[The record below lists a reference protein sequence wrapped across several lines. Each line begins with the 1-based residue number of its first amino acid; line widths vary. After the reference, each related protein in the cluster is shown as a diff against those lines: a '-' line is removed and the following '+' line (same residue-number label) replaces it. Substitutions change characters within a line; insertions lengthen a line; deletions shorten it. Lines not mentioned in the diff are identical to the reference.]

1 VRENARGNGSG
12 PGLLPPGGILGHIGV
27 PHSISFSGEQMFFSH
42 RRMMGGPAPVRRYL
56 PNLMDRVLNG
66 SLRPGRLFD
75 MDMPLAEVA

>member
-1 VRENARGNGSG
+1 
-12 PGLLPPGGILGHIGV
+12 
-27 PHSISFSGEQMFFSH
+27 MFFSH
-42 RRMMGGPAPVRRYL
+42 RRVMGGPARVRRYL